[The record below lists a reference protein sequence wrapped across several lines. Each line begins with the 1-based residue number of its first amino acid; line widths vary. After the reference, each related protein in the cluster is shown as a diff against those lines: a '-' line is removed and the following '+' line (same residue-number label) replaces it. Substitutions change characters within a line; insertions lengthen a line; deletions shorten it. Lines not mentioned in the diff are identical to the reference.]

1 MQVDSSHSV
10 VPPVESDI
18 VKLVKNATLGP
29 LRTVPY
35 YSFGLRSDEELSSLS
50 SLSEDDMSVDDSPY
64 DPKKDTV
71 ESNSRITRVDASE
84 AVEVN
89 LRMYYEMFIL
99 W

>member
-1 MQVDSSHSV
+1 MQVDTSHLV
-10 VPPVESDI
+10 VSPVEPDI

-35 YSFGLRSDEELSSLS
+35 SFGLGSDEELSSLS
-50 SLSEDDMSVDDSPY
+50 SLSEDDMSVDDSLY
-64 DPKKDTV
+64 DPRKDTA
-71 ESNSRITRVDASE
+71 ESNSKITRVDASE

-99 W
+99 R